1 MDMDIYNHCLRHKYV
16 SYLKQ
21 QGIPLDIIADIVG
34 HDDPSTTKLYD
45 DTPAENSFLR
55 YFSDEG
61 VVKQEVKNL
70 SDL

>member
-34 HDDPSTTKLYD
+34 HDSSETTKIYD
-45 DTPAENSFLR
+45 DTPKEDGFLK

-61 VVKQEVKNL
+61 IVKHEAKNL